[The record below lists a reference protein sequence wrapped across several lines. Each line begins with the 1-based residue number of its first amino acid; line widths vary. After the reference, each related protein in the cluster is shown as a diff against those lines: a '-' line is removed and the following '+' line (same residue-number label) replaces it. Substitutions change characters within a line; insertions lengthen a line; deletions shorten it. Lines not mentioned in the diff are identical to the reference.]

1 MSLLQ
6 WEMNGWLRPHKTDR
20 KEIANLLAIADRDIL
35 DAAAKGLSDDWK
47 FGIAYN
53 AALKLCTLMLYAAG
67 YRPENALA
75 HYRTLM
81 AIEYTIGEHRKE
93 DAVYLNACRAKRNTV
108 EYDNVGGASSD
119 EAEGVQFPKVG
130 SLCPGHLRLFGR
142 GSTNRNRNRAGYVTL

>member
-75 HYRTLM
+75 L
-81 AIEYTIGEHRKE
+81 
-93 DAVYLNACRAKRNTV
+93 
-108 EYDNVGGASSD
+108 SS
-119 EAEGVQFPKVG
+119 
-130 SLCPGHLRLFGR
+130 LFIIF
-142 GSTNRNRNRAGYVTL
+142 